1 MADNELFGNSEQ
13 LDDTISRREALDALT
28 KQADEMSRWC
38 ERYQEQRKGVLTARN
53 IIKDLPSAQQWIP
66 CSERLP
72 EEDGEYLTTTEDGL
86 CDVESYGDGEWF
98 YDDVVAWAPL
108 PKPWKGDAP

>member
-66 CSERLP
+66 CKDSNVNTVTPVTVTGRK
-72 EEDGEYLTTTEDGL
+72 
-86 CDVESYGDGEWF
+86 
-98 YDDVVAWAPL
+98 APRTRIN
-108 PKPWKGDAP
+108 A

>member
-1 MADNELFGNSEQ
+1 MNKELLAN
-13 LDDTISRREALDALT
+13 I
-28 KQADEMSRWC
+28 
-38 ERYQEQRKGVLTARN
+38 RN
-53 IIKDLPSAQQWIP
+53 ILIPTLASCLKRTNYEGQGEKDAIEFTHDITEIFDLAEQQLYAQPKWIP

-72 EEDGEYLTTTEDGL
+72 EKDGEYLTTTEDGL

-108 PKPWKGDAP
+108 PEPWKGEET